1 VPSTSSSSA
10 DESSGPLGALRW
22 AGRIA
27 ATIALL
33 IVGPAAIVAV
43 SNAVALAA
51 VLLAVA
57 LGSWLLWPGL
67 ARGHATGIV
76 VGATILAG
84 LAGIVGFVVAHELV
98 TRNDLCGED
107 GGSFGDA
114 WSIPSALAYLAA
126 GAASFTSPRRVL
138 WGWPLSVLFGF
149 AVLVG
154 WAALFLRGGSCA
166 T

>member
-1 VPSTSSSSA
+1 VS
-10 DESSGPLGALRW
+10 ALRW
-22 AGRIA
+22 AGRIV

-33 IVGPAAIVAV
+33 IIGPPVLVLVPSGPAGLAV
-43 SNAVALAA
+43 

-57 LGSWLLWPGL
+57 LGSWLLWPEL
-67 ARGHATGIV
+67 DRTHAIAVV
-76 VGATILAG
+76 VGATLLAG
-84 LAGIVGFVVAHELV
+84 LAGVIGFAAAYTLV
-98 TRNDLCGED
+98 TGNALCGED
-107 GGSFGDA
+107 GGAFGDA
-114 WSIPSALAYLAA
+114 WSIPAAVAYLAA

-154 WAALFLRGGSCA
+154 WAALVLRGGSCQ

>member
-1 VPSTSSSSA
+1 MN
-10 DESSGPLGALRW
+10 ALSW

-33 IVGPAAIVAV
+33 VVGPAALVLMP
-43 SNAVALAA
+43 SGAA
-51 VLLAVA
+51 PLVVVLLAVA
-57 LGSWLLWPGL
+57 LGSWLLWPEL
-67 ARGHATGIV
+67 DRTHAVAV
-76 VGATILAG
+76 VTGATM
-84 LAGIVGFVVAHELV
+84 LAGIAGAIGFAAAYKLV
-98 TRNDLCGED
+98 TDNALCGED

-114 WSIPSALAYLAA
+114 WSIPAALAYLAA

-154 WAALFLRGGSCA
+154 WAAVFLRGGSCQ

>member
-1 VPSTSSSSA
+1 MTT
-10 DESSGPLGALRW
+10 LRW

-33 IVGPAAIVAV
+33 VVGPAALVLVPSGA
-43 SNAVALAA
+43 AALVV
-51 VLLAVA
+51 VLLAMA
-57 LGSWLLWPGL
+57 LGSWTLWPEID
-67 ARGHATGIV
+67 RTHAVAVV
-76 VGATILAG
+76 VGATLLAG
-84 LAGIVGFVVAHELV
+84 VAGVVGFAAAYKLV
-98 TRNDLCGED
+98 TNNGLCGED

-114 WSIPSALAYLAA
+114 WSIPAALAYLGA

-138 WGWPLSVLFGF
+138 WGWPLSVLLGF

-154 WAALFLRGGSCA
+154 WAALFLRGGSCQ

>member
-1 VPSTSSSSA
+1 VT
-10 DESSGPLGALRW
+10 ALRW
-22 AGRIA
+22 VGRIA

-33 IVGPAAIVAV
+33 VVGPAVLVLLPAG
-43 SNAVALAA
+43 AA
-51 VLLAVA
+51 PLVVVLLAVA
-57 LGSWLLWPGL
+57 LGSWLLWPEL
-67 ARGHATGIV
+67 DRTHATAVV
-76 VGATILAG
+76 VGATLLAG
-84 LAGIVGFVVAHELV
+84 VAGAIGFAAAHRLV
-98 TRNDLCGED
+98 TDNALCGED

-114 WSIPSALAYLAA
+114 WSIPAALAYLAA

-154 WAALFLRGGSCA
+154 WAALFLRGGSCQ

>member
-1 VPSTSSSSA
+1 MTS
-10 DESSGPLGALRW
+10 LRW
-22 AGRIA
+22 AARIA

-33 IVGPAAIVAV
+33 VVGPAVLVLAPSGA
-43 SNAVALAA
+43 AAL
-51 VLLAVA
+51 VVILLAVA
-57 LGSWLLWPGL
+57 LGSWTLWPEL
-67 ARGHATGIV
+67 DRGHAAAVV

-84 LAGIVGFVVAHELV
+84 IAGVVGFAAAYNLV
-98 TRNDLCGED
+98 TNNGWCGED

-114 WSIPSALAYLAA
+114 WSIPAALAYLGA

-138 WGWPLSVLFGF
+138 WGWPLSILLGF

-154 WAALFLRGGSCA
+154 WAALFLDGGSCQ

>member
-10 DESSGPLGALRW
+10 DESSGPLGALRR
-22 AGRIA
+22 AGRIL

-43 SNAVALAA
+43 SNAATLAA
-51 VLLAVA
+51 VLLAVV
-57 LGSWLLWPGL
+57 LGSWLLWPEL
-67 ARGHATGIV
+67 DRTHAIAVV
-76 VGATILAG
+76 VGATLLAG
-84 LAGIVGFVVAHELV
+84 LAGIVGFAAAYRLV
-98 TRNDLCGED
+98 TDNGLCGED

-114 WSIPSALAYLAA
+114 WSIPSAIAYLAA

-154 WAALFLRGGSCA
+154 WAALFLRGGSCE